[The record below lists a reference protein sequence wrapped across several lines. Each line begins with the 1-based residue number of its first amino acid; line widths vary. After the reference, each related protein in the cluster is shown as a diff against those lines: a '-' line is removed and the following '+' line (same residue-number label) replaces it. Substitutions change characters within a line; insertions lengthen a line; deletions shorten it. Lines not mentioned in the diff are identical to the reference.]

1 MNQTQTSQ
9 NPLGYKSIPS
19 LLRNFAI
26 PSIIATLVS
35 SLYNIVD
42 QVFIGQGVGYLGN
55 SATNVSYPLTTICL
69 ALSLLIGI
77 GSASRFSLCLGAGEQ
92 KEAEKVVGNSICM
105 MLLSGILYAVLIE
118 IFLYPMLTAFGATA
132 ENISY
137 AATYSRII
145 ALGMPFQIVTTG
157 MSSLIRADGSPKYSM
172 TCMLIGAIL
181 NTILDPIFI
190 FLFDLGVA
198 GAAWATI
205 IGQFF
210 SFLAAIAYIR
220 RFKSVRLEQKDLR
233 LSVKESLQTAS
244 LGMSNSLNQVAITLV
259 QIVMNN
265 SLTYYGAMTIYG
277 EDIPLASCGIV
288 MKTNAILLSFF
299 IGLSQGSQP
308 IIGFNYGAKQYPRV
322 RKTYQL
328 AITCSFVISTIGFIL
343 FQFFPYQITVWKRGR
358 TLLRIRHPFH
368 EDLPLY
374 GHCKRSP
381 AHLLQFLRGGRKTC
395 ERTAPL
401 HDKAG
406 LLSDPPDTDP
416 APVLRDRRRSVC
428 RTDRRRGRISCLRAP
443 CLAGNEENEVNG
455 KSTELIPQDVPRPDP
470 LSGSGCRHMF
480 CNSTSRSVCSH
491 SRSKS
496 LYRTFQLP

>member
-1 MNQTQTSQ
+1 MNQTQTNQ

-220 RFKSVRLEQKDLR
+220 RFKSVRLKQKDLR

-343 FQFFPYQITVWKRGR
+343 FQFFPYQIISLFGKGDALYFEFAIHFMR
-358 TLLRIRHPFH
+358 TFLFMVIVNGVQLISSNFFAAIGKPVKGLLLSMTRQVFFLIPLILI
-368 EDLPLY
+368 LPLFFGIDGVLY
-374 GHCKRSP
+374 AGPIADGVAFLVSV
-381 AHLLQFLRGGRKTC
+381 LLVSLEMK
-395 ERTAPL
+395 
-401 HDKAG
+401 K
-406 LLSDPPDTDP
+406 
-416 APVLRDRRRSVC
+416 
-428 RTDRRRGRISCLRAP
+428 
-443 CLAGNEENEVNG
+443 
-455 KSTELIPQDVPRPDP
+455 
-470 LSGSGCRHMF
+470 M
-480 CNSTSRSVCSH
+480 
-491 SRSKS
+491 KS
-496 LYRTFQLP
+496 LEKAQS

>member
-1 MNQTQTSQ
+1 MNQIQTSQ

-19 LLRNFAI
+19 LLRSFAI

-92 KEAEKVVGNSICM
+92 EEAANVVGNSICM

-132 ENISY
+132 ENMSY

-145 ALGMPFQIVTTG
+145 ALGMPFQIVTTS

-181 NTILDPIFI
+181 NTILDPLFI

-220 RFKSVRLEQKDLR
+220 RFKSVQLERKNLR

-265 SLTYYGAMTIYG
+265 SLTYYGAMTVYG

-343 FQFFPYQITVWKRGR
+343 FQFFPYQIISLFGKGDALYFEFAIHFMR
-358 TLLRIRHPFH
+358 TFLFMVIVNGVQLISSNFFAAIGKPVKGLLLSMTRQVFFLIPLILI
-368 EDLPLY
+368 LPLFFGIDGVLY
-374 GHCKRSP
+374 AGPIADGVAFLVSV
-381 AHLLQFLRGGRKTC
+381 LLVSLEMKKMKSM
-395 ERTAPL
+395 E
-401 HDKAG
+401 KAQ
-406 LLSDPPDTDP
+406 S
-416 APVLRDRRRSVC
+416 
-428 RTDRRRGRISCLRAP
+428 
-443 CLAGNEENEVNG
+443 
-455 KSTELIPQDVPRPDP
+455 
-470 LSGSGCRHMF
+470 
-480 CNSTSRSVCSH
+480 
-491 SRSKS
+491 
-496 LYRTFQLP
+496 

>member
-1 MNQTQTSQ
+1 MNQPQTSQ

-19 LLRNFAI
+19 LLRSFAI

-343 FQFFPYQITVWKRGR
+343 FQFFPYQIISLFGKGDALYFEFAIHFMR
-358 TLLRIRHPFH
+358 TFLFMVIVNGVQLISSNFFAAIGKPVKGLLLSMTRQVFFLIPLILI
-368 EDLPLY
+368 LPLFFGIDGVLY
-374 GHCKRSP
+374 AGP
-381 AHLLQFLRGGRKTC
+381 IADGVAFLVSVILVSLEMKKMKSM
-395 ERTAPL
+395 E
-401 HDKAG
+401 KAQ
-406 LLSDPPDTDP
+406 S
-416 APVLRDRRRSVC
+416 
-428 RTDRRRGRISCLRAP
+428 
-443 CLAGNEENEVNG
+443 
-455 KSTELIPQDVPRPDP
+455 
-470 LSGSGCRHMF
+470 
-480 CNSTSRSVCSH
+480 
-491 SRSKS
+491 
-496 LYRTFQLP
+496 